1 MNTVRIL
8 SLIIGVVLLVIALV
22 FCFRGSDKDDFIR
35 MVKMLPEDLGELTF
49 IDVNV
54 LQSDSDMISIWNQ
67 AKEQLLGEDIYGE
80 NVSKITGFGIAG
92 SENEMMLYAGDF
104 DLEQVTSIIEQGSV
118 ESFEYEGVTIW
129 TDQYALSTAVMDGV
143 VFVGSSEWIQQCVD
157 VNKGEESSLYDN
169 KDARDVV
176 SGLPGGYV
184 LGVSVMNSSENSY
197 GLLAVGMAVSKQNG
211 NISQISLLKFDDSD
225 AAQEYI
231 TMVESQIPEDY
242 DVTQDGQYVKISS
255 TSEIPSPEEGAYDST
270 YNDLQNAV
278 VAYYTDNG
286 GVFPTINATVN
297 ISGYESQ
304 ILDICSLLTSEGGML
319 IEIPDGV
326 ASVSGSDND
335 NCDAGCEG
343 CLDTNHYIWAVNEYG
358 IFSVCVGSNC
368 SEYNS
373 DGYQGVW
380 P

>member
-35 MVKMLPEDLGELTF
+35 MVKMLPEDIGSLTF
-49 IDVNV
+49 VDVAMLQNDED
-54 LQSDSDMISIWNQ
+54 LQSMWNSI
-67 AKEQLLGEDIYGE
+67 KEYYVGEDIYGE
-80 NVSKITGFGIAG
+80 NVSKITSIGIAG
-92 SENEMMLYAGDF
+92 SASNVSMYAGDF
-104 DLEQVTSIIEQGSV
+104 DLEQMTSMIEHSSM
-118 ESFEYEGVTIW
+118 ESFEYEGITVW
-129 TDQYALSTAVMDGV
+129 TDQNASSTAVIDNV
-143 VFVGSSEWIQQCVD
+143 VFVGSSEDIQLCINLSNGQ
-157 VNKGEESSLYDN
+157 GASLYDN
-169 KDARDVV
+169 KDAKDTIGR
-176 SGLPGGYV
+176 LPGGYV
-184 LGVSVMNSSENSY
+184 LGVAVMNSSENDY
-197 GLLAVGMAVSKQNG
+197 GLLVAGMAVSKNDG
-211 NISQISLLKFDDSD
+211 NISQVSLLKFDDSD
-225 AAQEYI
+225 AAQGYI

-319 IEIPDGV
+319 IEVPDGV

-373 DGYQGVW
+373 DGYQDIW